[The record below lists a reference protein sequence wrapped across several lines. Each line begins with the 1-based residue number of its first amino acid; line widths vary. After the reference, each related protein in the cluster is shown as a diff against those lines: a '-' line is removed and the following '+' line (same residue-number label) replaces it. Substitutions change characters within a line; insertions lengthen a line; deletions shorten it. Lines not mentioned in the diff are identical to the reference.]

1 MAFFNLNG
9 LTLRSQPDKT
19 RLDGIRARLY
29 LVNHVNAFSIGAGT
43 FVGSFQKNVYKFAS
57 LAVTRVYAAFDLAVL
72 GKNTQAA
79 PKNKPQ
85 CACKNSKT
93 FHDEKLIKD

>member
-19 RLDGIRARLY
+19 CLDGIRARFY
-29 LVNHVNAFSIGAGT
+29 MVNHISAFRIGAGT
-43 FVGSFQKNVYKFAS
+43 FVRSLQKNVYKFAS
-57 LAVTRVYAAFDLAVL
+57 LAITRAYPAFDLAGL
-72 GKNTQAA
+72 GKNVQAA